1 MRDYEELDALQENA
15 YLKDRVR
22 ELEIEVE
29 NLHLENFDLKEL
41 LEEIE
46 NSIHRFLKFES

>member
-1 MRDYEELDALQENA
+1 MRNYEELNAFQENA
-15 YLKDRVR
+15 YLEDRVK

-29 NLHLENFDLKEL
+29 NLDLENFELKEL

-46 NSIHRFLKFES
+46 KSIHNFLKSKS